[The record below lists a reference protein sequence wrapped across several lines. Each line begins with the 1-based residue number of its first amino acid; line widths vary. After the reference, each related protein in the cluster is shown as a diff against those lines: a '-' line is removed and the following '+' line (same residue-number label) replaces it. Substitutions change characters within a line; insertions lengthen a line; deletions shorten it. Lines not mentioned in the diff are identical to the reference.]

1 MTVKTAK
8 LKIRLTHR
16 NELVKIIMKILKFV
30 NENYA
35 S

>member
-1 MTVKTAK
+1 MTVKTAE

-16 NELVKIIMKILKFV
+16 SELIKIMKILKFV